1 MELPFTDFHMDH
13 KFMGQ
18 RNGFILKLAEI
29 FNLIGGIFW
38 KAASQKT
45 WTFSPPH
52 TFISQD
58 VFQKRTQKNNLLI
71 PIVPS
76 RRTNIAPENRSSQ
89 KARWSP
95 NQHVFRGY
103 DKLQRYEATN
113 KTSQRCHDI
122 FIKASDSTKRT
133 RTFIHP
139 RPQCRQLPTTHGY
152 RVAGIG
158 PRPHQDG
165 PPSRWA
171 WSSDGFSLTAME
183 LVHFVSFFKAW
194 LAAILAA
201 YFLPSFC
208 INHFAAANPF
218 SFLLAVCQAFASLG
232 LCFKKWVLCL
242 DHTDCFQRASRIFQI
257 LCCLV
262 LIHFCFLSCNLPFFK
277 VVGNIHIFFPK
288 WQWITVI
295 YHSRKL
301 AFFVGKARFGTI
313 EDDDLPFLPGR
324 VY

>member
-1 MELPFTDFHMDH
+1 MV
-13 KFMGQ
+13 
-18 RNGFILKLAEI
+18 
-29 FNLIGGIFW
+29 
-38 KAASQKT
+38 SQ
-45 WTFSPPH
+45 P
-52 TFISQD
+52 
-58 VFQKRTQKNNLLI
+58 
-71 PIVPS
+71 
-76 RRTNIAPENRSSQ
+76 AC
-89 KARWSP
+89 
-95 NQHVFRGY
+95 FRGY

-113 KTSQRCHDI
+113 KTSQRCHDV

-139 RPQCRQLPTTHGY
+139 RPCRQLPTTHGY

-158 PRPHQDG
+158 PRPRMVHLQVSLELG
-165 PPSRWA
+165 WL
-171 WSSDGFSLTAME
+171 SLTAME

-277 VVGNIHIFFPK
+277 VVGNIHIFSPNGSESRWFT
-288 WQWITVI
+288 TVESW
-295 YHSRKL
+295 HFLLVKPGL
-301 AFFVGKARFGTI
+301 ALLKMMIFLFCQVGYISSLEGI
-313 EDDDLPFLPGR
+313 
-324 VY
+324 